1 MKALQNFSKVHA
13 NELFHHEVSPV
24 NDKNSGPNTCPCWDQ
39 SSHFPLFMAKPKSQ
53 NSMTIVWNSS
63 GGGAAPLTLVINYV
77 FITMIL

>member
-39 SSHFPLFMAKPKSQ
+39 SSHFPLFMAKPKS
-53 NSMTIVWNSS
+53 
-63 GGGAAPLTLVINYV
+63 
-77 FITMIL
+77 